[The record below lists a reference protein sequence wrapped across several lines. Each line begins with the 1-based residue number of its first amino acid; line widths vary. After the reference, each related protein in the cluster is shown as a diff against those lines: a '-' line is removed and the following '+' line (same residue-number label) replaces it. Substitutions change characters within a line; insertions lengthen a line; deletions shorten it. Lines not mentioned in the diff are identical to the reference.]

1 MLTEKE
7 KAESQTLPD
16 SSIEKEIGFTV
27 EEEMELKEALDD
39 HCNEMDKII
48 ENFSKSFQVRS
59 CPAFAM
65 WIVSVTSFCF
75 LLSLVFLI
83 QLSLK
88 AK

>member
-59 CPAFAM
+59 FA
-65 WIVSVTSFCF
+65 
-75 LLSLVFLI
+75 LLCGWFR
-83 QLSLK
+83 
-88 AK
+88 

>member
-59 CPAFAM
+59 CLAAI
-65 WIVSVTSFCF
+65 WIDSVISFCF
-75 LLSLVFLI
+75 LLFLVFLI

-88 AK
+88 SK